1 MQRPRIPAAGEGVD
15 RRGTGCNRVGG
26 CVPWGGPQ
34 SLSPSLLT
42 HDHPTLAGAAAG
54 AREESWGGKAP
65 AQSAGVA
72 QRPGQ
77 KRARPSQRDGDLIL
91 CRWGPQPSPQS
102 PRGAQHTAPRDLC
115 PGCQRRAC
123 SGAPKWPLLPCAW
136 LPSSHPASLP
146 PRPPTAA
153 PSSQICSCSRS
164 TLWDE
169 FGGAGP
175 LLRHWGG
182 SDDEMRAACV
192 S

>member
-91 CRWGPQPSPQS
+91 CRWRPQPSPQS

-123 SGAPKWPLLPCAW
+123 SGARSGPCFPARGSLHPTPPVSLRDPPQPPPPPKSVRALAQPFGM
-136 LPSSHPASLP
+136 SL
-146 PRPPTAA
+146 
-153 PSSQICSCSRS
+153 
-164 TLWDE
+164 
-169 FGGAGP
+169 GAQGP
-175 LLRHWGG
+175 FCVTGEALM
-182 SDDEMRAACV
+182 MR
-192 S
+192 